1 MAAPASAPILNRP
14 GLLLRVV
21 RRVAPALLAALP
33 AAGAAADDLGRTKA
47 QQVCAVCHGPLG
59 VSSAPDAPNLAGQPE
74 PYLTAQL
81 RAFRS
86 GARRHEVMNVI
97 ARPLTDDEITAL
109 ARWYTSIR
117 IEAQAPR

>member
-1 MAAPASAPILNRP
+1 LHRVLRRLAA
-14 GLLLRVV
+14 
-21 RRVAPALLAALP
+21 ALLASLP
-33 AAGAAADDLGRTKA
+33 AAAAVADDFGRTKA

-117 IEAQAPR
+117 IEALAPR